1 LLGRQLRPVRL
12 HANRLERAATLP
24 PMSERLRV
32 RPDAVEW
39 RTVDGEIVALDLR
52 RAVYLTIN
60 PSGTKLWPALLEG
73 ATREELITRL
83 SEDWGIGADDATKD
97 VDLFLRE
104 LADQDLLDA

>member
-1 LLGRQLRPVRL
+1 
-12 HANRLERAATLP
+12 
-24 PMSERLRV
+24 MSERLRV

-39 RTVDGEIVALDLR
+39 RNVDGEIVALDLR

-73 ATREELITRL
+73 ATREQLVRGL
-83 SEDWGIGADDATKD
+83 SEEWGISAEQAAED
-97 VDLFLRE
+97 VDRFVRE